1 VSGSLHADDAR
12 RVSGLGFR
20 LFSDDWD
27 ELGEFETIVPSW
39 SVGDEF
45 MTGDRRRFRIVG
57 MTIKFELFPCVQ
69 LTDARG
75 EFWRWR
81 RGLVEQA
88 GSTLGVWV
96 NRRLS
101 GGSPSTSPGQ
111 RKRSYR

>member
-75 EFWRWR
+75 EAEWESNT
-81 RGLVEQA
+81 GVLEVEA
-88 GSTLGVWV
+88 GAC
-96 NRRLS
+96 
-101 GGSPSTSPGQ
+101 
-111 RKRSYR
+111 